1 MKTMNSV
8 VMILSSSILLG
19 LFSIGSFHTAFA
31 DFELSKPYVLGG
43 GGYAITDISVENSRI
58 ELSFF
63 TGDQIG
69 SKINMEINDG
79 SIMFEEK
86 DFLFKQFDG
95 DILREGRFLRLVGL
109 AEDTQG
115 DQISLR
121 FFGKLL
127 AKSTDELVYELRG
140 TLERSGE
147 KYSLHYITKS
157 ALEVVP
163 QVTEM
168 EEPDQIADVQP
179 IVERKTKTQIELDV
193 THYLRVRTQSE
204 FIFTVKV
211 YEVSLDGIVRADSL
225 AGAKIT
231 ADVFDSLNNNIKHFE
246 GITSE
251 KGFSNKLKSNSFS
264 DKFYVRYG
272 VPLGTYTMKISALY
286 GGAFDEKEILFHVLE
301 RQDRQ

>member
-8 VMILSSSILLG
+8 VMILSFSILLG

-31 DFELSKPYVLGG
+31 DFELSKPYVLSG

-127 AKSTDELVYELRG
+127 AKNTYESVYELRG

-147 KYSLHYITKS
+147 KYSLHYVTKS
-157 ALEVVP
+157 GLEVAP
-163 QVTEM
+163 QLIESQEITEPVEEVTVSV
-168 EEPDQIADVQP
+168 EELPIEKEIPETEIQIDVN
-179 IVERKTKTQIELDV
+179 
-193 THYLRVRTQSE
+193 HYLRVVQQSV
-204 FIFTVKV
+204 FRFTVKV
-211 YEVSLDGIVRADSL
+211 FDASSNPIVQSNSLTD
-225 AGAKIT
+225 AKIT
-231 ADVFDSLNNNIKHFE
+231 VDIFDSLNNKVKHYE
-246 GITSE
+246 GVTGRL
-251 KGFSNKLKSNSFS
+251 GFSDSY
-264 DKFYVRYG
+264 YVDYNI
-272 VPLGTYTMKISALY
+272 PLGTYKMKVFADHA
-286 GGAFDEKEILFHVLE
+286 GATANKEIKFFVLARSE
-301 RQDRQ
+301 D